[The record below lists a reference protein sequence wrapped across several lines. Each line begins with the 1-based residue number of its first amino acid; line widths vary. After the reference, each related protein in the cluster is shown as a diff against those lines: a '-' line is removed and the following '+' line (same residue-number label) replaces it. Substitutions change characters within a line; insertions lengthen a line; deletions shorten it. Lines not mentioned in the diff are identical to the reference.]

1 MTRVLQVALP
11 LPTPQLYD
19 YLPADAA
26 PVAVGARVRVPL
38 GRREL
43 VGIVVATADSQRA
56 PDQLRRVLAVLDPGP
71 AFPAELWD
79 SLLWAAGYWHYPL
92 GEVLAAAL
100 PVRLRD
106 PAERPAPRHDDFA
119 LRLEPAPGPRPELRP
134 GSAGAALLAA
144 LAEGPRPWRELRAEI
159 KNAAS
164 GLRRLEQLR
173 LVSRIEYAD
182 SPRQALTQAPP
193 LNADQTQAVAS
204 VAGSLGRF
212 QTFLLD
218 GVTGS
223 GKTEVYLALI
233 EQVLARGQQALVLV
247 PEIGLTPQLLAR
259 FRERL
264 PAPVLA
270 QHSDLAAGERARV
283 WQRVQT
289 SAPLVLIGTR
299 SAVFAPLARPGLIVI
314 DEEHDASLKQHEG
327 FRYHARDLALVRARR
342 LGIPVLLGSATPAL
356 ESLHN
361 VARARYHHLPL
372 PARAGFARPPAVS
385 LVDLRRQTLAAGLC
399 APVLAAIS
407 AHLERDE
414 QVLVFKNRRGFSPLL
429 QCRACG
435 WHAECDRCDRPYT
448 LHRKRQRLVCHPCG
462 RERPV
467 PLRCPVCGERPTPIG
482 FGTERLE
489 EGLAAHF
496 PQVPILRA
504 DRDSVRGR
512 DGLARLLAP
521 AVAGESCILVG
532 TQMLAKGH
540 DLARLTLAIVVDADA
555 SLCSQDYRASE
566 RMAQLIV
573 QVAGRAGR
581 GQHPGQVLIQ
591 TRHPEH
597 PLFAALLDGG
607 YPAFA
612 EAELAL
618 RQQLDFPP
626 FTAQALLAAEASD
639 EARLRSFFEVIGPAI
654 AAAQV
659 RAIGPMPASQPRRA
673 GQTRWQLLLQASDR
687 RQLQSA
693 LPQLLAT
700 LYRAP
705 ESKRVRWSL
714 DVDPLGMD

>member
-19 YLPADAA
+19 YLPLDQA

-43 VGIVVATADSQRA
+43 VGIVVATANSQLA
-56 PDQLRRVLAVLDPGP
+56 PEKLRRVLAMLDPRP
-71 AFPAELWD
+71 AFPPELWD
-79 SLLWAAGYWHYPL
+79 SLRWAAGYWQYPL

-100 PVRLRD
+100 PTRLRD

-119 LRLEPAPGPRPELRP
+119 VRLEAAPAPATGLRA
-134 GSAGAALLAA
+134 GSAGAQLLAMLVA
-144 LAEGPRPWRELRAEI
+144 GPRPWREIKAEL

-164 GLRRLEQLR
+164 GLRRLEQLG
-173 LVSRIEYAD
+173 LASRIEYAL
-182 SPRQALTQAPP
+182 SPRQTLTTAPP
-193 LNADQTQAVAS
+193 LNPQQALAVAS
-204 VAGSLGRF
+204 VAAALGRF
-212 QTFLLD
+212 QTFLLE

-223 GKTEVYLALI
+223 GKTEVYLGLI

-264 PAPVLA
+264 PVPVLA
-270 QHSDLAAGERARV
+270 QHSNLAAGERARV
-283 WQRVQT
+283 WQRVR
-289 SAPLVLIGTR
+289 SAEPLVLIGTR

-361 VARARYHHLPL
+361 VARGRYCRLPL
-372 PARAGFARPPAVS
+372 PARAGFARPPTVA
-385 LVDLRRQTLAAGLC
+385 LVDLRRQTLSAGLSP
-399 APVLAAIS
+399 PVLAAIGT
-407 AHLERDE
+407 HLERGE

-448 LHRKRQRLVCHPCG
+448 LHRRRQRLVCHPCG

-467 PLRCPVCGERPTPIG
+467 PLHCPVCGERPTPIG
-482 FGTERLE
+482 VGTERLE
-489 EGLAAHF
+489 ELLGERF
-496 PQVPILRA
+496 SRFPILRA

-521 AVAGESCILVG
+521 AVAGAACILVG

-540 DLARLTLAIVVDADA
+540 DLPRLTLAVVVDADGG
-555 SLCSQDYRASE
+555 LYSQDYRAGE

-573 QVAGRAGR
+573 QVAGRSGR
-581 GQHPGQVLIQ
+581 SQHPGQVLIQ
-591 TRHPEH
+591 THHPAH

-612 EAELAL
+612 KAELEL

-626 FTAQALLAAEASD
+626 FTAHALLAAEAPD
-639 EARLRSFFEVIGPAI
+639 EARLRVFFDALGPAI
-654 AAAQV
+654 AAAEV
-659 RAIGPMPASQPRRA
+659 RAIGPMPAAQPRRA
-673 GQTRWQLLLQASDR
+673 GQTRWQLLLQAPDR
-687 RQLQSA
+687 RQMQAA
-693 LPQLLAT
+693 LPNVMAT